1 MASYEKDIGTLL
13 KKKKEIFKH
22 KFKKIILQ
30 KYLILNIFI
39 LSENSSKFYLKLFC

>member
-13 KKKKEIFKH
+13 KKKEKFKH

-39 LSENSSKFYLKLFC
+39 LSENFSKFYLKLFY